1 VQRGS
6 DGQARLMLVDDGGVV
21 RERVV
26 STGAMVGSDWQITQ
40 GLAAG
45 EQVVIERVD
54 KVSAGALV
62 KAEAEVKTD
71 AVVNDNTLAGQ
82 QARN

>member
-1 VQRGS
+1 
-6 DGQARLMLVDDGGVV
+6 MLVDVAGVV

-26 STGAMVGSDWQITQ
+26 STGAMFGTDWQITQ

-45 EQVVIERVD
+45 EQVVIERAD
-54 KVSAGALV
+54 KLSAGTQV
-62 KAEAEVKTD
+62 H
-71 AVVNDNTLAGQ
+71 VVTLAEQ